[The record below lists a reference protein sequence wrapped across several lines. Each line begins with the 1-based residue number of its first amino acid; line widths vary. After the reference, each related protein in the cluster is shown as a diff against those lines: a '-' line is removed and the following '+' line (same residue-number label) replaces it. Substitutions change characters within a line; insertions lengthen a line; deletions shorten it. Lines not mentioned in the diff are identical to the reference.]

1 MRPHLRLDTGRDVSH
16 QFPHDVLLAIESRH
30 MEGRHAELPAEVPQ
44 RDVLLHELADDGAV
58 AEPGGQVDRRHP
70 GLVLVQRGGSTAQQQ
85 LDDVSVTALSRHVER
100 GGVGDPVPV
109 GRHDALVELEQL
121 LQHPHAAFL
130 CGDVCG
136 GVAVLGGGRDQGGL
150 LLQEQPHHLGLVR
163 LGSQVDPEYIRSGQ
177 VGSGKATPTGFW
189 PKSSVLSTPAP
200 RLISMSQAAC
210 FPAEAARWSGV
221 CFFCKREIESSDS
234 QSVAAITHHAGG
246 VYSRVVFGHQG
257 VDQLVEPVE
266 GHVV

>member
-44 RDVLLHELADDGAV
+44 GDVLLHELADDGAV

-85 LDDVSVTALSRHVER
+85 LDHVSVTALSRHVER

-121 LQHPHAAFL
+121 LQHADTAL
-130 CGDVCG
+130 LGGNVGG
-136 GVAVLGGGRDQGGL
+136 GVTILDNKL
-150 LLQEQPHHLGLVR
+150 PFKYSFSL
-163 LGSQVDPEYIRSGQ
+163 SS
-177 VGSGKATPTGFW
+177 
-189 PKSSVLSTPAP
+189 SSVVLTFVVAVT
-200 RLISMSQAAC
+200 REGC
-210 FPAEAARWSGV
+210 FCRNNLTTSG
-221 CFFCKREIESSDS
+221 
-234 QSVAAITHHAGG
+234 
-246 VYSRVVFGHQG
+246 
-257 VDQLVEPVE
+257 
-266 GHVV
+266 